1 MGHIALAAPVSHIWF
16 LKGAPSRIGA
26 LLDIKS
32 ADLDKV
38 IYFAG
43 YIITKVVESE
53 KTAAYK
59 NLDSEYKAK
68 LKEVQSK
75 EEKDA
80 LKSSMLKAKGELD
93 ALVLY
98 RVLSEIDY
106 YGLSMKYGEIF
117 EAETGAESIYNIFKN
132 INLDEF
138 KNKLEPLAETATA
151 QDRVKIIAR
160 INLVKSMKR
169 AGIRPEWMFL
179 TVLPV
184 IPPALR
190 PMVALDGGRHATSD
204 LNDLYRR
211 VINRN
216 NRLKRLVEIKAPEV
230 ICRNE
235 KEFYRKPL
243 TLCWTTL

>member
-1 MGHIALAAPVSHIWF
+1 MV
-16 LKGAPSRIGA
+16 
-26 LLDIKS
+26 LDIKS
-32 ADLDKV
+32 TDLDKV

-43 YIITKVVESE
+43 YIVTKVIESE
-53 KTAAYK
+53 KSSAYK

-68 LKEVQSK
+68 LKDVQTK

-80 LKSSMLKAKGELD
+80 LKSSMLKAKSELD

-98 RVLSEIDY
+98 RVLTELDY

-117 EAETGAESIYNIFKN
+117 EAETGAESIYNIFRN

-138 KNKLEPLAETATA
+138 KSNLELLAETATT
-151 QDRVKIIAR
+151 QDRIKIIAR
-160 INLVKSMKR
+160 INLIKSMKR

-179 TVLPV
+179 TALPV
-184 IPPALR
+184 IPPSLR
-190 PMVALDGGRHATSD
+190 PMVALDGGRNATSD

-216 NRLKRLVEIKAPEV
+216 NRLKKLVEIKAPEV

-235 KEFYRKPL
+235 KEFCKKRL
-243 TLCWTTL
+243 TLYWITP